1 MAKITQKKLIV
12 QIKDLKE
19 IKPRAEWVILAKSQV
34 FNVNLAKEVISNPVK
49 MPSRISNILGFIKAV
64 KFQKKL
70 AYSFATLAFVMVGVV
85 GFAQQTVPGDFLFS
99 IRKFTENSQA
109 SLTGQTGLKQEIAT
123 FNSRI
128 NDLAQASKQG
138 KKNNIPSAINEV
150 STKASALTKT
160 LKESSGDD
168 SNAIKEITESL
179 QVLAYLPGTDLTENS
194 EVKELSQ
201 TLLEKQIADLEKSI
215 LTEEQEKVLAEVK
228 ELYEQEKYVK
238 ALEKISFI
246 KKNPEKEQTKEQT
259 EDPVKNDETK
269 ENVEKLEK

>member
-1 MAKITQKKLIV
+1 MAKLTQKKLIG
-12 QIKDLKE
+12 QIKELKE

-34 FNVNLAKEVISNPVK
+34 FNGSLAKEVISNPVR
-49 MPSRISNILGFIKAV
+49 MPSGISNIFDFVKAI

-70 AYSFATLAFVMVGVV
+70 AYSFATLAFVMIGLV
-85 GFAQQTVPGDFLFS
+85 GFAQQTVPGDLLFS

-109 SLTGQTGLKQEIAT
+109 SLTGQTGLKKEIAGL
-123 FNSRI
+123 NNRI

-150 STKASALTKT
+150 NTKVSALTKT
-160 LKESSGDD
+160 LKESSVKDPET
-168 SNAIKEITESL
+168 IKEITESL

-201 TLLEKQIADLEKSI
+201 TLVEKRIADLEKST
-215 LTEEQEKVLAEVK
+215 LTEEQKKVLAEVK

-238 ALEKISFI
+238 ALEKILLIDSSLE
-246 KKNPEKEQTKEQT
+246 KPEQEAKEESSKEQE
-259 EDPVKNDETK
+259 
-269 ENVEKLEK
+269 ENIEKIEE